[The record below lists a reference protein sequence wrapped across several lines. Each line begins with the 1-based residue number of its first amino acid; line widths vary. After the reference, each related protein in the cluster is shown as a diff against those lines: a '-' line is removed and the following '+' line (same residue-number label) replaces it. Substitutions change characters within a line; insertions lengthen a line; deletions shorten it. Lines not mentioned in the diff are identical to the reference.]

1 MDYQCRIC
9 LETDDEENLCSPCK
23 CIGTQK
29 YVHKECLNKFRE
41 QFYNFHVHRLYCAV
55 CKTEYTIE
63 CESFTLT
70 VDTDMSFVDNNFNF
84 SPVPS
89 PVHNSRKKVYEIP
102 SLIFGSNSLVCA
114 FFVRSKYS
122 YILYT
127 IQFLQGVVQSFQYG
141 YYSKDCFC
149 LCLAVFLLILMMVY
163 TQYLLIPT
171 NICLSIAVLCR
182 IREVL

>member
-1 MDYQCRIC
+1 MNYQCRIC
-9 LETDDEENLCSPCK
+9 LETDEEENLCSPCK

-41 QFYNFHVHRLYCAV
+41 QFYNFHVHRLYCGV

-63 CESFTLT
+63 CESFTLSI
-70 VDTDMSFVDNNFNF
+70 DTDMEIIDDDVFPQF
-84 SPVPS
+84 SPIHS
-89 PVHNSRKKVYEIP
+89 QKKIVFEIP
-102 SLIFGSNSLVCA
+102 SFVFGLNSLICL
-114 FFVRSKYS
+114 FFIRSQYS
-122 YILYT
+122 FTLYT
-127 IQFLQGVVQSFQYG
+127 IQFLQGVVQSFQYA